1 MIAKKLTKIAGIGKG
16 QPGPLSNVPRETRE
30 QEGDKRYM
38 DAGVSVDLPLPIV
51 MKLDPQ
57 GPLSPMLRLP
67 LDHPRGKVLPR
78 TPHVCVM
85 SE

>member
-57 GPLSPMLRLP
+57 GPPVSYAEAASRPPQRKGVTKDTTCMC
-67 LDHPRGKVLPR
+67 DV
-78 TPHVCVM
+78 
-85 SE
+85 